1 MNLAVVG
8 TSWITEKFVSA
19 AIETRM
25 IRFLGTVS
33 RSEEKAQQLNRSF
46 NGSKTYLTVDQACAD
61 EEVDILYIA
70 SPNSLHYPY
79 AKKALLAGKHVISEK
94 PIVSHTR
101 EIDDLIE
108 ISKTSQ
114 GMLFE
119 AIMPLHL
126 PGLEI
131 IRQHLSMLGDIRLIS
146 TEFSQY
152 SSKYPAYL
160 LGKDPNVF
168 SPQFSGGALYDLGV
182 YNVYFILSLF
192 ESPSEVR
199 YMANQGPNGI
209 DLSGVL
215 TMKYPDKIA
224 VSAIGKDN
232 PGDNRTLIQGEK
244 GFIKVTG
251 PVSTLSA
258 IEIVAEGQR
267 FEFMIPNHP
276 NTMFHEAA
284 DIFTCIRNQDR
295 PLMNEWLSLA
305 KQVATVMET
314 ARKDAGIVFAADQHH
329 D

>member
-8 TSWITEKFVSA
+8 TSWITEKFIQA
-19 AIETRM
+19 AIETRL
-25 IRFLGTVS
+25 ITFLGTVS
-33 RSEEKAQQLNRSF
+33 RSEEKAQQINLAYK
-46 NGSKTYLTVDQACAD
+46 GKKTYLTIEQACDD

-79 AKKALLAGKHVISEK
+79 SKKALLAGKHVISEK
-94 PIVSHTR
+94 PIVSNTR

-108 ISKTSQ
+108 ISKTSR

-131 IRQHLSMLGDIRLIS
+131 IRQHLSMLGEIRLIS
-146 TEFSQY
+146 SEFNQY

-160 LGKDPNVF
+160 SGKDPNVF

-192 ESPSEVR
+192 ASPSEVR
-199 YMANQGPNGI
+199 YMSNKGPNGI

-224 VSAIGKDN
+224 VSVIGKDN

-251 PVSTLSA
+251 SVSTLSS
-258 IEIVAEGQR
+258 IEIVAEGER
-267 FEFMIPNHP
+267 FDFMIPNNP
-276 NTMFHEAA
+276 NTMFHEAVN
-284 DIFTCIRNQDR
+284 IFACIRNNDR
-295 PLMNEWLSLA
+295 SLMSQWLNLA
-305 KQVATVMET
+305 KQVAMVMEA
-314 ARKDAGIVFAADQHH
+314 ARKDAGIMFAADQPH